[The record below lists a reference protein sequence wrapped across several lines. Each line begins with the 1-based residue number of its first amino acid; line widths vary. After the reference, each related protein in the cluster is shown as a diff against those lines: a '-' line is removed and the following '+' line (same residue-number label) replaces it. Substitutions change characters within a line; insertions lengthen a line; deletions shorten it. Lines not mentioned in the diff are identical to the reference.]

1 MDRSRAI
8 VEINDGTASIRT
20 SIASPDLEKFIPFTP
35 QEVKD
40 AEEKVRI
47 SFLQIIN
54 YIFD

>member
-1 MDRSRAI
+1 MDRSSPYNYI
-8 VEINDGTASIRT
+8 SSIHT